1 MFFPKAMTEIELIVP
16 AKDLL
21 AVTKVLSTYG
31 VFHQTDSNYPGVAS
45 GSANTWQENA
55 ASYAALERRIQITMQ
70 ALSIEEGQPPASD
83 FDAMVDVEKIRP
95 TLELIESEVKK
106 ASDQLS
112 NEKKRLEQL
121 ESVLRQLE
129 PVADVDLDV
138 SALRNSHY
146 VHSTL
151 GLIPAANVD
160 RLQTSLAR
168 VPHVFLTLRSDSE
181 KPVVWLVGSQSNS
194 DVLDRAARSA
204 YLNPLVLPDEYQGT
218 PAKIIESL
226 HQSIEEAQRNIANAK
241 ESLAKLAETHKK
253 DLLNLLWQLHTSRV
267 LSDAIVRYGQLKHT
281 YVVTGWVP
289 VDDLDGLTTR
299 LRTASKEILIE
310 DLPTTRYGENLN
322 VPVALSTNKFL
333 RPFQMLV
340 NTYARPRYGEL
351 DPTLLM
357 AVTFPLLY
365 GVMFGD
371 LGQGLVLIVLGLLIH
386 NRLLKVLEDILGKGI
401 QGLGLLISYCGASA
415 AVFGFLYGSI
425 FGFEGQS
432 IDTYL
437 HFHFEPLWMS
447 PIQNILGILSLAIDV
462 GIVLLLFA
470 FLLGIF
476 NNIRSKDWAHLIFG
490 HTGLVAL
497 VFYICFLS
505 FLGSFLGNTAIAPR
519 IAVAVSKI
527 PLPLFPTGLII
538 FGLLMMF
545 SGFFRNL
552 VEGHR
557 PLIEGKGIG
566 GLVMFI
572 IQSFMDL
579 FVIFIDMVSNTLSF
593 IRVGAFA
600 VAHGGLSIAIFS
612 LAGSEPNLKFWI
624 VILIGNIIIVVLE
637 GLIVGI
643 QTMRLHYYELFG
655 KFFTGGGMRFEPLK
669 VTPSN
674 EEG

>member
-21 AVTKVLSTYG
+21 AVTKVLSSYG

-45 GSANTWQENA
+45 GSANTWQESA
-55 ASYAALERRIQITMQ
+55 ASYAALERRIQIAMQ

-106 ASDQLS
+106 SGDQLS

-181 KPVVWLVGSQSNS
+181 KPVVWLAGSQSNS

-226 HQSIEEAQRNIANAK
+226 HRSIEEAQRSIAGAK
-241 ESLAKLAETHKK
+241 ESLAKLAETHKQ
-253 DLLNLLWQLHTSRV
+253 DLLNLLGQVHTSRV

-289 VDDLDGLTTR
+289 VDDLDGLTNR
-299 LRTASKEILIE
+299 LRAASKEILIE

-340 NTYARPRYGEL
+340 NTYARPLYGEL

-365 GVMFGD
+365 GAMFGD
-371 LGQGLVLIVLGLLIH
+371 LGQGLVLLVLGLLIH
-386 NRLLKVLEDILGKGI
+386 NRVFAKGM
-401 QGLGLLISYCGASA
+401 QSLGLLIAYCGASA
-415 AVFGFLYGSI
+415 AVFGYLYGSI

-437 HFHFEPLWMS
+437 HFHFEPLWIS
-447 PIQNILGILSLAIDV
+447 PIENILSILSLAIDV

-476 NNIRSKDWAHLIFG
+476 NNIRSKDWAHLFFG

-497 VFYICFLS
+497 IFYIYFLA
-505 FLGSFLGNTAIAPR
+505 FLGYFLGPTVIAPK
-519 IAVAVSKI
+519 IAVAIYKL
-527 PLPLFPTGLII
+527 PLPFYPVGLVI

-566 GLVMFI
+566 GFVMFI

-579 FVIFIDMVSNTLSF
+579 FVIFIDMISNTLSF
-593 IRVGAFA
+593 VRVGAFA
-600 VAHGGLSIAIFS
+600 VAHGGLSLAIFS
-612 LAGSEPNLKFWI
+612 LAGTEPNVKFWI
-624 VILIGNIIIVVLE
+624 VILIGNI
-637 GLIVGI
+637 
-643 QTMRLHYYELFG
+643 
-655 KFFTGGGMRFEPLK
+655 
-669 VTPSN
+669 
-674 EEG
+674 